1 MILLLIT
8 YCKLY
13 CTYECSY
20 PTDYWI
26 YLEFLSKVKSSM
38 VVFLSYQ
45 SKIRIC
51 TCTVYMTGEYWTMFL
66 KSNNLNIFTKLYT
79 AETFKGLPHPWA
91 SPSKS
96 RLWNCTIQ
104 IFLGSEKKVI
114 SFSMKNKCT
123 YEKIALCIWLCTVY
137 TLHVIQ
143 YIWRS
148 LQNHMKKKAF
158 SANICMVILRRFF

>member
-1 MILLLIT
+1 MNVHTQPTTEYILNSFQKWSLPWLFFCHINL
-8 YCKLY
+8 KLGY
-13 CTYECSY
+13 VHVQ
-20 PTDYWI
+20 
-26 YLEFLSKVKSSM
+26 L
-38 VVFLSYQ
+38 
-45 SKIRIC
+45 
-51 TCTVYMTGEYWTMFL
+51 VYMTGEYLTMFL
-66 KSNNLNIFTKLYT
+66 KSNNLNKFTKLYT

-123 YEKIALCIWLCTVY
+123 YEKIALCVWLCTVY

-148 LQNHMKKKAF
+148 LQNNMKKKAF
-158 SANICMVILRRFF
+158 SANICLY

>member
-1 MILLLIT
+1 
-8 YCKLY
+8 
-13 CTYECSY
+13 
-20 PTDYWI
+20 
-26 YLEFLSKVKSSM
+26 
-38 VVFLSYQ
+38 
-45 SKIRIC
+45 
-51 TCTVYMTGEYWTMFL
+51 MFL
-66 KSNNLNIFTKLYT
+66 KSNNLNIFTKLYK

-123 YEKIALCIWLCTVY
+123 YEKIALCVWLCTVY

-143 YIWRS
+143 NIWRS

-158 SANICMVILRRFF
+158 SANICMVILRRFFQLSLNLNNVPDFLPYSEHRNWASFPELFLDQSKYRASWHGVCRSSNLRLYWNLFIN